1 MYLKAKGLGLPA
13 DAAPVAVKSIVG
25 GLLNDE
31 SLFFSGTRHAS
42 HSESLYTS
50 RQQSQGAN
58 SKRVTRIKFRIAR
71 V

>member
-1 MYLKAKGLGLPA
+1 MYPKVIGLGLQSDADPA
-13 DAAPVAVKSIVG
+13 VGEHIVS